1 MKSIK
6 TKMLVSFLLTLILTT
21 GILQAVSIYTARK
34 NLKEQVEQGIT
45 ALVGDNAKLI
55 ESRVETEKLIVEN
68 IADNMEIQ
76 SMDYARQKSAMIDYL
91 EKTDFIGLGIV
102 DMKGQVKY
110 SDDTEADL
118 SDRGYIQEALTGKT
132 VISDVLISKV
142 TNEPVLMIAAPI
154 FSDGTLTGL
163 VLARSD
169 ANKMSK
175 LIQDMGYGEGGYG
188 YIINSQGTVVAH
200 RDKSLVVNMYNP
212 IEAEKEDESAASVAG
227 LFKTILQQ
235 KQGTYEYTFDGKRL
249 YSAYAPIPDSNW
261 YYIVTADESE
271 VMGRIADFSKIIGL
285 SFAAALIVSIIVTVG
300 LGNSITKPIVKTVRQ
315 AERIANLD
323 ITIDIDANL
332 RKKKDEIGLL
342 ANALQNITES
352 FRGIIEEL
360 KNASA
365 RLTTTAGR
373 MSEMSEDTA
382 ISSGEIA
389 TTIGELA
396 RAAMNHAE
404 HTQEGSIRTQEL
416 GEAIEHNQY
425 SFMVLEKATEKV
437 LEILNEGAAAM
448 DILRIKTEEN
458 NAEAA
463 EIKEVTEKTNESA
476 LLIGQA
482 SEVISQIAE
491 QTNLLSLNA
500 AIEAARAGE
509 AGKGFAVVAEEI
521 RKLAEQSTASTGE
534 IDTIVAELQRNTGR
548 AVTAIER
555 MDTAM
560 REQTVSANNSQE
572 SFEGISAAIKKASD
586 AVEELSK
593 SGEAMEK
600 VKGGIIETMENLSA
614 IAEEDSASTQ
624 EISASLEEQ
633 TASLEELAASSKTM
647 DELAIQ
653 LEVIVERFKI

>member
-1 MKSIK
+1 MKSIR

-34 NLKEQVEQGIT
+34 NLREQVEQGIT
-45 ALVGDNAKLI
+45 SLVGDNAKLI
-55 ESRVETEKLIVEN
+55 ESRMETEKLIVEN

-76 SMDYARQKSAMIDYL
+76 SMDYTRQKSAMIDYL

-102 DMKGQVKY
+102 DMKGHVKY
-110 SDDTEADL
+110 SDDTESDL

-142 TNEPVLMIAAPI
+142 TNEPVLMIAAPV
-154 FSDGTLTGL
+154 FTNGTLTGL

-169 ANKMSK
+169 ANKMSN
-175 LIQDMGYGEGGYG
+175 LIRDMGYGEGGYG
-188 YIINSQGTVVAH
+188 YIINSEGTVVAH

-212 IEAEKEDESAASVAG
+212 IEAEKEDNSAASVAG

-235 KQGTYEYTFDGKRL
+235 KQGTYEYSFDGKNL

-261 YYIVTADESE
+261 YYIVAADESE
-271 VMGRIADFSKIIGL
+271 VMERIADFSKIIGL
-285 SFAAALIVSIIVTVG
+285 SFAAALVVSIFVTVG
-300 LGNSITKPIVKTVRQ
+300 LGNSIAKPIVKTVRQ

-323 ITIDIDANL
+323 ITTDIDASF

-360 KNASA
+360 KNASTQ
-365 RLTTTAGR
+365 LTNTAGR
-373 MSEMSEDTA
+373 MSEMSEETA

-416 GEAIEHNQY
+416 GEAIEQNQH
-425 SFMVLEKATEKV
+425 SFMVLEKATDKV

-448 DILRIKTEEN
+448 GILRIKTEEN
-458 NAEAA
+458 NTEAA
-463 EIKEVTEKTNESA
+463 EIKEVTEKTNDSA
-476 LLIGQA
+476 QLIGHA

-534 IDTIVAELQRNTGR
+534 IDSIVAELQRNTGR

-555 MDTAM
+555 MDIAM
-560 REQTVSANNSQE
+560 KDQTISANNSQE
-572 SFEGISAAIKKASD
+572 SFEGISAAIKKAID
-586 AVEELSK
+586 AVEDLST
-593 SGEAMEK
+593 SGKAMEK

-647 DELAIQ
+647 DELAVQ
-653 LEVIVERFKI
+653 LETIIKKFKI

>member
-1 MKSIK
+1 MKSIR

-34 NLKEQVEQGIT
+34 NLREQVEQGIT
-45 ALVGDNAKLI
+45 SLVGDNAKLI
-55 ESRVETEKLIVEN
+55 ESRMETEKLIVEN

-76 SMDYARQKSAMIDYL
+76 SMDYTRQKSAMIDYL

-102 DMKGQVKY
+102 DMKGHVKY
-110 SDDTEADL
+110 SDDTESDL

-142 TNEPVLMIAAPI
+142 TNEPVLMIAAPV
-154 FSDGTLTGL
+154 FTNGTLTGL

-169 ANKMSK
+169 ANKMSN
-175 LIQDMGYGEGGYG
+175 LIRDMGYGEGGYG
-188 YIINSQGTVVAH
+188 YIINSEGTVVAH

-212 IEAEKEDESAASVAG
+212 IEAEKEDKSAASVAG

-235 KQGTYEYTFDGKRL
+235 KQGTYEYSFDGKNL

-261 YYIVTADESE
+261 YYIVAADESE
-271 VMGRIADFSKIIGL
+271 VMERIADFSKIIGL
-285 SFAAALIVSIIVTVG
+285 SFAAALVVSIFVTVG
-300 LGNSITKPIVKTVRQ
+300 LGNSIAKPIVKTVRQ

-323 ITIDIDANL
+323 ITTDIDASF

-360 KNASA
+360 KNASTQ
-365 RLTTTAGR
+365 LTNTAGR
-373 MSEMSEDTA
+373 MSEMSEETA

-416 GEAIEHNQY
+416 GEAIEQNQH
-425 SFMVLEKATEKV
+425 SFMVLEKATDKV

-448 DILRIKTEEN
+448 GILRIKTEEN
-458 NAEAA
+458 NTEAA
-463 EIKEVTEKTNESA
+463 EIKEVTEKTNDSA
-476 LLIGQA
+476 QLIGHA

-534 IDTIVAELQRNTGR
+534 IDSIVAELQRNTGR

-555 MDTAM
+555 MDVAM
-560 REQTVSANNSQE
+560 KDQTISANNSQE
-572 SFEGISAAIKKASD
+572 SFEGISAAIKKAID
-586 AVEELSK
+586 AVEDLST
-593 SGEAMEK
+593 SGKAMEK

-647 DELAIQ
+647 DELAVQ
-653 LEVIVERFKI
+653 LEIIIKKFKL

>member
-34 NLKEQVEQGIT
+34 NLKEQVEQGVT

-55 ESRVETEKLIVEN
+55 ESRMETEKLIVEN

-76 SMDYARQKSAMIDYL
+76 SMDYTRQKSAMIDYL

-212 IEAEKEDESAASVAG
+212 IEAEKEDKSAASVAG

-235 KQGTYEYTFDGKRL
+235 KQGTYEYTFDGKKL

-416 GEAIEHNQY
+416 GEAIEHNQH

>member
-34 NLKEQVEQGIT
+34 NLKEQVEQGVT

-55 ESRVETEKLIVEN
+55 ESRMETEKLIVEN
-68 IADNMEIQ
+68 ITDNMEIQ
-76 SMDYARQKSAMIDYL
+76 SMDYTRQKSAMIDYL

-175 LIQDMGYGEGGYG
+175 LIQDMGYGKGGYG

-212 IEAEKEDESAASVAG
+212 IEAEKEDKSAASVAG

-235 KQGTYEYTFDGKRL
+235 KQGTYEYTFDGKKL

-382 ISSGEIA
+382 ISSGEIT

-416 GEAIEHNQY
+416 GEAIEHNQH

>member
-1 MKSIK
+1 
-6 TKMLVSFLLTLILTT
+6 MLVSFLLTLILTT

-235 KQGTYEYTFDGKRL
+235 KQGTYEYTFDGKKL

-271 VMGRIADFSKIIGL
+271 VMERIADFSKIIGL

-332 RKKKDEIGLL
+332 KKKKDEIGLL

>member
-34 NLKEQVEQGIT
+34 NLKEQVEQGVT

-55 ESRVETEKLIVEN
+55 ESRMETEKLIVEN

-76 SMDYARQKSAMIDYL
+76 SMNYARQKSAMIDYL

-235 KQGTYEYTFDGKRL
+235 KQGTYEYTFDGKKL

-285 SFAAALIVSIIVTVG
+285 SFAAALIISIIVMVG

-416 GEAIEHNQY
+416 GEAIEHNQH

>member
-34 NLKEQVEQGIT
+34 NLKEQVEQGVT

-55 ESRVETEKLIVEN
+55 ESRMETEKLIVEN

-76 SMDYARQKSAMIDYL
+76 SMNYARQKSAMIDYL

-235 KQGTYEYTFDGKRL
+235 KRGTYEYTFDGKKL

-285 SFAAALIVSIIVTVG
+285 SFAAALIISIIVMVG

-416 GEAIEHNQY
+416 GEAIEHNQH

>member
-76 SMDYARQKSAMIDYL
+76 SMDYAKQKSAMIDYL

-235 KQGTYEYTFDGKRL
+235 KQGTYEYTFDGKKL

-271 VMGRIADFSKIIGL
+271 VMERIADFSKIIGL

-332 RKKKDEIGLL
+332 KKKKDEIGLL

>member
-1 MKSIK
+1 M
-6 TKMLVSFLLTLILTT
+6 
-21 GILQAVSIYTARK
+21 R
-34 NLKEQVEQGIT
+34 EQVEQGIN

-55 ESRVETEKLIVEN
+55 ESRMGTEKLIVEN

-76 SMDYARQKSAMIDYL
+76 SMDYTRQKSAMIDYL

-102 DMKGQVKY
+102 DMKGHVKY
-110 SDDTEADL
+110 SDDTESDL

-142 TNEPVLMIAAPI
+142 TNEPVLMIAAPV
-154 FSDGTLTGL
+154 FSKGTLTGL

-169 ANKMSK
+169 ANKMSN
-175 LIQDMGYGEGGYG
+175 LIRDMGYGEGGYG
-188 YIINSQGTVVAH
+188 YIINSEGTVVAH

-212 IEAEKEDESAASVAG
+212 IEAEKEDKSAASVAG

-235 KQGTYEYTFDGKRL
+235 KQGTYEYSFDGKNL

-261 YYIVTADESE
+261 YYIVAADESE
-271 VMGRIADFSKIIGL
+271 VMERIADFSKIIGL
-285 SFAAALIVSIIVTVG
+285 SFAAALVVSIFITVG
-300 LGNSITKPIVKTVRQ
+300 LGNSIAKPIVKTVRQ

-323 ITIDIDANL
+323 ITTDIDASF

-360 KNASA
+360 KNASTQ
-365 RLTTTAGR
+365 LTNTAGR
-373 MSEMSEDTA
+373 MSEMSEETA
-382 ISSGEIA
+382 VSSGEIA

-416 GEAIEHNQY
+416 GEAIEQNQH
-425 SFMVLEKATEKV
+425 SFMVLEKATDKV

-448 DILRIKTEEN
+448 GILRIKTEEN
-458 NAEAA
+458 NSEAA
-463 EIKEVTEKTNESA
+463 EIKEVTEKTNDSA
-476 LLIGQA
+476 QLIGHA

-500 AIEAARAGE
+500 AIEVARAGE

-555 MDTAM
+555 MDIAM
-560 REQTVSANNSQE
+560 KEQTISANNSQE
-572 SFEGISAAIKKASD
+572 SFEGISAAIKKAID
-586 AVEELSK
+586 AVEDLSK
-593 SGEAMEK
+593 SGKAMEK

-647 DELAIQ
+647 DELAVQ
-653 LEVIVERFKI
+653 LETIIKKFKI

>member
-6 TKMLVSFLLTLILTT
+6 TKMLVSFLLTLILTA

-34 NLKEQVEQGIT
+34 NLKEQVEQGVT

-55 ESRVETEKLIVEN
+55 ESRMETEKLIVEN

-76 SMDYARQKSAMIDYL
+76 SMDYTRQKSAMIDYL

-212 IEAEKEDESAASVAG
+212 IEAEKEDKSAASVAG
-227 LFKTILQQ
+227 LFKTILRQ
-235 KQGTYEYTFDGKRL
+235 KQGTYEYTFDSKKL

-416 GEAIEHNQY
+416 GEAIEHNQH

>member
-34 NLKEQVEQGIT
+34 NLKEQVEQGVT

-55 ESRVETEKLIVEN
+55 ESRMETEKLIVEN

-200 RDKSLVVNMYNP
+200 RDKSLVVKMYNP

-235 KQGTYEYTFDGKRL
+235 KQGTYEYTFDGKKL

-285 SFAAALIVSIIVTVG
+285 SFAAALIISIIVMVG

-416 GEAIEHNQY
+416 GEAIEHNQH

-647 DELAIQ
+647 DELAIH

>member
-34 NLKEQVEQGIT
+34 NLREQVEQGIT
-45 ALVGDNAKLI
+45 ALVDDNAKLI
-55 ESRVETEKLIVEN
+55 ESRMETEKLIVEN

-76 SMDYARQKSAMIDYL
+76 SMDYTRQKSAMIDYL
-91 EKTDFIGLGIV
+91 DKTEFIGLGIV

-175 LIQDMGYGEGGYG
+175 LIQDMGYGKGGYG
-188 YIINSQGTVVAH
+188 YIMNSQGTVVAH

-212 IEAEKEDESAASVAG
+212 IEAEKEDKSAASAAG

-235 KQGTYEYTFDGKRL
+235 KQGTYEYTFDGKKL
-249 YSAYAPIPDSNW
+249 YSAYAPIPNSNW

-271 VMGRIADFSKIIGL
+271 VMERIADFSKIIGL
-285 SFAAALIVSIIVTVG
+285 SFAAALAVSVFVTIG
-300 LGNSITKPIVKTVRQ
+300 LGNSIAKPIVKTVKQ

-323 ITIDIDANL
+323 ITTDIDAKL
-332 RKKKDEIGLL
+332 RKRKDEIGLL
-342 ANALQNITES
+342 ADALQNITES

-416 GEAIEHNQY
+416 GEAIEQNQH
-425 SFMVLEKATEKV
+425 SFTVLEKATGKV
-437 LEILNEGAAAM
+437 LGILNEGAAAM
-448 DILRIKTEEN
+448 EILRIKTEEN

-476 LLIGQA
+476 QLIGQA

-521 RKLAEQSTASTGE
+521 RKLAEQSTTSTGE
-534 IDTIVAELQRNTGR
+534 IDAIVSELQRNTDR

-560 REQTVSANNSQE
+560 KEQTISANNSQE

-593 SGEAMEK
+593 SGKAMEK

>member
-55 ESRVETEKLIVEN
+55 ESRMETEKLIVEN

-76 SMDYARQKSAMIDYL
+76 SMDFTRQKSAMIDYL

-142 TNEPVLMIAAPI
+142 TNEPVLMIAAPV
-154 FSDGTLTGL
+154 FSNGTLTGL

-212 IEAEKEDESAASVAG
+212 IEAEKEDKSAASVAG
-227 LFKTILQQ
+227 FFKTILQQ
-235 KQGTYEYTFDGKRL
+235 KQGTYEYNFDGKKL

-271 VMGRIADFSKIIGL
+271 VMERIADISKIIGL
-285 SFAAALIVSIIVTVG
+285 SFAAALIVSVIVTVG

-323 ITIDIDANL
+323 ITIDIDAKL

-342 ANALQNITES
+342 SNALQNITES

-360 KNASA
+360 KKASA

-416 GEAIEHNQY
+416 GEAIEHNQH

-448 DILRIKTEEN
+448 DILRVKTEEN

-476 LLIGQA
+476 QLIGQA

-534 IDTIVAELQRNTGR
+534 IDIIVAELQKNTGR

-555 MDTAM
+555 MDIAM
-560 REQTVSANNSQE
+560 KEQTVSANNSQE
-572 SFEGISAAIKKASD
+572 SFAGISAAIKKASD
-586 AVEELSK
+586 AVGELSK

-653 LEVIVERFKI
+653 LESIVERFKI

>member
-6 TKMLVSFLLTLILTT
+6 TKMLVSFLLTLILTA

-34 NLKEQVEQGIT
+34 NLKEQVEQGVT

-55 ESRVETEKLIVEN
+55 ESRMETEKLIVEN

-76 SMDYARQKSAMIDYL
+76 SMDYTRQKSAMIDYL

-212 IEAEKEDESAASVAG
+212 IEAEKEDKSAASVAG
-227 LFKTILQQ
+227 LFKTILRQ
-235 KQGTYEYTFDGKRL
+235 KQGTYEYTFDSKKL

-416 GEAIEHNQY
+416 GEAIEHNQH

-509 AGKGFAVVAEEI
+509 AGKGFAGVAEEI

>member
-6 TKMLVSFLLTLILTT
+6 AKMLVSFLLTLILTT

-55 ESRVETEKLIVEN
+55 ESRMATEKLIVEN

-76 SMDYARQKSAMIDYL
+76 SMDFTRQKSAMIDYL

-142 TNEPVLMIAAPI
+142 TNEPVLMIAAPV
-154 FSDGTLTGL
+154 FSNGTLTGL

-212 IEAEKEDESAASVAG
+212 IEAEKEDKSAASVAG
-227 LFKTILQQ
+227 FFKTILQQ
-235 KQGTYEYTFDGKRL
+235 KQGTYEYNFDGKKL

-271 VMGRIADFSKIIGL
+271 VMERIADISKIIGL
-285 SFAAALIVSIIVTVG
+285 SFAAALIVSVIVTVG

-323 ITIDIDANL
+323 ITIDIDAKL

-342 ANALQNITES
+342 SNALQNITDS

-416 GEAIEHNQY
+416 GEAIEHNQH

-448 DILRIKTEEN
+448 DILRVKTEEN

-476 LLIGQA
+476 QLIGQA

-534 IDTIVAELQRNTGR
+534 IDIIVAELQKNTGR

-555 MDTAM
+555 MDIAM
-560 REQTVSANNSQE
+560 KEQTVSANNSQE
-572 SFEGISAAIKKASD
+572 SFAGISAAIKKASD
-586 AVEELSK
+586 AVGELSK

-653 LEVIVERFKI
+653 LESIVERFKI

>member
-1 MKSIK
+1 MKSIR

-34 NLKEQVEQGIT
+34 NLREQVEQGIN

-55 ESRVETEKLIVEN
+55 ESRMETEKLIVEN

-76 SMDYARQKSAMIDYL
+76 SMDYTRQKSAMIDYL

-102 DMKGQVKY
+102 DMKGHVKY
-110 SDDTEADL
+110 SDDTESDL

-142 TNEPVLMIAAPI
+142 TNEPVLMIAAPV
-154 FSDGTLTGL
+154 FSNGTLTGL

-169 ANKMSK
+169 ANKMSN
-175 LIQDMGYGEGGYG
+175 LIRDMGYGEGGYG
-188 YIINSQGTVVAH
+188 YIINSEGTLVAH

-212 IEAEKEDESAASVAG
+212 IEAEKEDKSAASVAG

-235 KQGTYEYTFDGKRL
+235 KQGTYEYSFDGKNL

-261 YYIVTADESE
+261 YYIVAADESE
-271 VMGRIADFSKIIGL
+271 VMERIADFSKIIGL
-285 SFAAALIVSIIVTVG
+285 SFAAALVVSIFVTVG
-300 LGNSITKPIVKTVRQ
+300 LGNSIAKPIVKTVRQ

-323 ITIDIDANL
+323 ITTDIDASF

-360 KNASA
+360 KNASTQ
-365 RLTTTAGR
+365 LTNTAGR
-373 MSEMSEDTA
+373 MSEMSEETA
-382 ISSGEIA
+382 VSSGEIA

-416 GEAIEHNQY
+416 GEAIEQNQH
-425 SFMVLEKATEKV
+425 SFMVLEKATDKV

-448 DILRIKTEEN
+448 GILRIKTEEN
-458 NAEAA
+458 NSEAA
-463 EIKEVTEKTNESA
+463 EIKEVTEKTNDSA
-476 LLIGQA
+476 QLIGHA

-555 MDTAM
+555 MDIAM
-560 REQTVSANNSQE
+560 KEQTISANNSQE
-572 SFEGISAAIKKASD
+572 SFEGISAAIKKAID
-586 AVEELSK
+586 AVEDLSK
-593 SGEAMEK
+593 SGKAMEK

-647 DELAIQ
+647 DELAVQ
-653 LEVIVERFKI
+653 LETIIKKFKI

>member
-235 KQGTYEYTFDGKRL
+235 KQGTYEYTFDGKKL

-271 VMGRIADFSKIIGL
+271 VMERIADFSKIIGL

-332 RKKKDEIGLL
+332 KKKKDEIGLL

>member
-55 ESRVETEKLIVEN
+55 ESRMETEKLIVEN

-76 SMDYARQKSAMIDYL
+76 SMDFTRQKSAMIDYL

-142 TNEPVLMIAAPI
+142 TNEPVLMIAAPV
-154 FSDGTLTGL
+154 FSNGTLTGL

-212 IEAEKEDESAASVAG
+212 IEAEKEDKSAASVAG
-227 LFKTILQQ
+227 FFKTILQQ
-235 KQGTYEYTFDGKRL
+235 KQGTYEYNFDGKKL

-271 VMGRIADFSKIIGL
+271 VMERIADISKIIGL
-285 SFAAALIVSIIVTVG
+285 SFAAALIVSVIVTVG

-323 ITIDIDANL
+323 ITIDIDAKL

-342 ANALQNITES
+342 SNALQNITES

-416 GEAIEHNQY
+416 GEAIEHNQH

-448 DILRIKTEEN
+448 DILRVKTEEN

-476 LLIGQA
+476 QLIGQA

-534 IDTIVAELQRNTGR
+534 IDIIVAELQKNTGR

-555 MDTAM
+555 MDIAM
-560 REQTVSANNSQE
+560 KEQTVSANNSQE
-572 SFEGISAAIKKASD
+572 SFAGISAAIKKASD
-586 AVEELSK
+586 AVGELSK

-653 LEVIVERFKI
+653 LESIVERFKI

>member
-34 NLKEQVEQGIT
+34 NLKEQVEQGVT

-55 ESRVETEKLIVEN
+55 ESRMETEKLIVEN

-76 SMDYARQKSAMIDYL
+76 SMDYTRQKSAMIDYL

-154 FSDGTLTGL
+154 FSAGTLTGL

-212 IEAEKEDESAASVAG
+212 IEAEKEDKSAASVAG

-235 KQGTYEYTFDGKRL
+235 KQGTYEYTFDGKKL

-416 GEAIEHNQY
+416 GEAIEHNQH

>member
-1 MKSIK
+1 
-6 TKMLVSFLLTLILTT
+6 
-21 GILQAVSIYTARK
+21 
-34 NLKEQVEQGIT
+34 
-45 ALVGDNAKLI
+45 
-55 ESRVETEKLIVEN
+55 
-68 IADNMEIQ
+68 
-76 SMDYARQKSAMIDYL
+76 
-91 EKTDFIGLGIV
+91 
-102 DMKGQVKY
+102 
-110 SDDTEADL
+110 
-118 SDRGYIQEALTGKT
+118 
-132 VISDVLISKV
+132 
-142 TNEPVLMIAAPI
+142 
-154 FSDGTLTGL
+154 
-163 VLARSD
+163 
-169 ANKMSK
+169 
-175 LIQDMGYGEGGYG
+175 
-188 YIINSQGTVVAH
+188 
-200 RDKSLVVNMYNP
+200 
-212 IEAEKEDESAASVAG
+212 
-227 LFKTILQQ
+227 
-235 KQGTYEYTFDGKRL
+235 
-249 YSAYAPIPDSNW
+249 
-261 YYIVTADESE
+261 
-271 VMGRIADFSKIIGL
+271 
-285 SFAAALIVSIIVTVG
+285 
-300 LGNSITKPIVKTVRQ
+300 
-315 AERIANLD
+315 
-323 ITIDIDANL
+323 
-332 RKKKDEIGLL
+332 
-342 ANALQNITES
+342 
-352 FRGIIEEL
+352 
-360 KNASA
+360 
-365 RLTTTAGR
+365 

-416 GEAIEHNQY
+416 GEAIEHNQH

-534 IDTIVAELQRNTGR
+534 IDTLVAELQRNTGR

>member
-6 TKMLVSFLLTLILTT
+6 TKMLVSFLLTLILTA

-34 NLKEQVEQGIT
+34 NLKEQVEQGVT

-55 ESRVETEKLIVEN
+55 ESRMETEKLIVEN

-76 SMDYARQKSAMIDYL
+76 SMDYTRQKSAMIDYL

-212 IEAEKEDESAASVAG
+212 IEAEKEDKSAASVAG
-227 LFKTILQQ
+227 LFKTILRQ
-235 KQGTYEYTFDGKRL
+235 KQGTYEYTFDGKKL

-416 GEAIEHNQY
+416 GEAIEHNQH

>member
-34 NLKEQVEQGIT
+34 NLKEQVEQGVT

-55 ESRVETEKLIVEN
+55 ESRMETEKLIVEN

-76 SMDYARQKSAMIDYL
+76 SMDYTRQKSAMIDYL

-175 LIQDMGYGEGGYG
+175 LIQDMGYGKGGYG

-212 IEAEKEDESAASVAG
+212 IEAEKEDKSAASVAG

-235 KQGTYEYTFDGKRL
+235 KQGTYEYTFDGKKL

-416 GEAIEHNQY
+416 GEAIEHNQH

>member
-6 TKMLVSFLLTLILTT
+6 AKMLVSFLLPLILTT

-34 NLKEQVEQGIT
+34 NLREQVEQGIT
-45 ALVGDNAKLI
+45 ALVDDNAKLI
-55 ESRVETEKLIVEN
+55 ESRMETEKLIVEN

-76 SMDYARQKSAMIDYL
+76 SMDYTRQKSAMIDYL
-91 EKTDFIGLGIV
+91 EKTEFIGLGIV

-118 SDRGYIQEALTGKT
+118 SDRGYIQDALTGKT

-175 LIQDMGYGEGGYG
+175 LIQDMGYGKGGYG
-188 YIINSQGTVVAH
+188 YIMNSQGTVVAH

-212 IEAEKEDESAASVAG
+212 IEAEKEDKSAASAAG

-235 KQGTYEYTFDGKRL
+235 KQGTYEYTFDGKKL
-249 YSAYAPIPDSNW
+249 YSAYAPIPNSNW

-271 VMGRIADFSKIIGL
+271 VMERIADFSKIIGL
-285 SFAAALIVSIIVTVG
+285 SFAAALAVSVFVTIG
-300 LGNSITKPIVKTVRQ
+300 LGNSIAKPIVKTVKQ

-323 ITIDIDANL
+323 ITTDIDAKL
-332 RKKKDEIGLL
+332 RKRKDEIGLL
-342 ANALQNITES
+342 ADALQNITES

-416 GEAIEHNQY
+416 GEAIEQNQH
-425 SFMVLEKATEKV
+425 SFKVLEKDTGKV
-437 LEILNEGAAAM
+437 LGILNEGAAAM
-448 DILRIKTEEN
+448 EILRIKTEEN

-476 LLIGQA
+476 QLIGQA

-521 RKLAEQSTASTGE
+521 
-534 IDTIVAELQRNTGR
+534 
-548 AVTAIER
+548 
-555 MDTAM
+555 
-560 REQTVSANNSQE
+560 
-572 SFEGISAAIKKASD
+572 
-586 AVEELSK
+586 
-593 SGEAMEK
+593 
-600 VKGGIIETMENLSA
+600 
-614 IAEEDSASTQ
+614 
-624 EISASLEEQ
+624 
-633 TASLEELAASSKTM
+633 
-647 DELAIQ
+647 
-653 LEVIVERFKI
+653 